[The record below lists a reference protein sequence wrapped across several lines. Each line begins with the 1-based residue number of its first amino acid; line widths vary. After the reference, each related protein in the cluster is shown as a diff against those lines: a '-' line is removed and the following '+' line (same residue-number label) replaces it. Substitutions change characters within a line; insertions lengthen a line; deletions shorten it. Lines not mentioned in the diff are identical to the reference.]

1 VPPRPANYASSTWLA
16 LVASAA
22 LAYTLFLSP
31 IHAAAEA
38 KPSPATPQ
46 RERLT
51 ITPEEVMTPWT
62 GDLDGMI
69 ARRVIRVLTVYSKTF
84 YFVDKGIQRGTTY
97 DIGCRWTGA
106 DGEEDLAPYSI
117 SIFVNGVKGTD
128 GLAPGIPTSLPAAPY
143 FYIGS
148 DQAGANNADGWFKHF
163 VIGQSV
169 FSDEEIADLP

>member
-1 VPPRPANYASSTWLA
+1 MSYPRKIYFEERHVPPRPAHSASGTWLA
-16 LVASAA
+16 LVAGAA

-51 ITPEEVMTPWT
+51 ITSEDVMTPWT

-84 YFVDKGIQRGTTY
+84 YFVDKGIQRG
-97 DIGCRWTGA
+97 
-106 DGEEDLAPYSI
+106 I
-117 SIFVNGVKGTD
+117 SY
-128 GLAPGIPTSLPAAPY
+128 GI
-143 FYIGS
+143 
-148 DQAGANNADGWFKHF
+148 
-163 VIGQSV
+163 
-169 FSDEEIADLP
+169 